1 MENNQKKDI
10 LAGIKSLLD
19 NNLANLQDVN
29 KCDAEW
35 DVGEEALSDAEV
47 KGVHPR
53 RKIHP
58 PKPLSDEDRAVGWRY
73 GLVQTTTKYGVC
85 YSVHEVY
92 YQGEEIIENMGWT
105 EEPVIFEADTKE
117 EVEMMLTLALEDI
130 KKHKVI
136 IDNEVKGEF
145 KLAD

>member
-1 MENNQKKDI
+1 MSESEKNDSIDK
-10 LAGIKSLLD
+10 IKSLL
-19 NNLANLQDVN
+19 ANDLDSFPVVN

-35 DVGEEALSDAEV
+35 DVGAESLSDVEV
-47 KGVHPR
+47 KSVHPR
-53 RKIHP
+53 GKIHP

-73 GLVQTTTKYGVC
+73 GLVQTTTKYGAC

-92 YQGEEIIENMGWT
+92 YQGEEVIENMGWT
-105 EEPVIFEADTKE
+105 EEPVTFEADTKE

-130 KKHKVI
+130 KKYKVI
-136 IDNEVKGEF
+136 IDNEVTGEF